1 MLLDVLKEYAVVRV
15 YVYARSTD
23 DKRASSCYRLIQ
35 QLY

>member
-1 MLLDVLKEYAVVRV
+1 MLLDVLKEDAVVRV

-23 DKRASSCYRLIQ
+23 DKRASCYRLIQ